1 MPSAR
6 VSLLA
11 HRPLAAARP
20 LSPRREARASN
31 LVWLGLLLGL
41 PLGFRELYMGELAMR
56 DAEHGRPVHER
67 V

>member
-1 MPSAR
+1 
-6 VSLLA
+6 
-11 HRPLAAARP
+11 
-20 LSPRREARASN
+20 